1 MWADTESSVDYLNF
15 GEVAEITADIVS
27 SPPMLPIS
35 IGIFGNWGSG
45 KSSILKLVENELKK
59 DNEKYLIINF
69 DAWLY
74 QGYDDARMTL
84 METIVTNLQQAAK
97 DNETIL
103 TKIKNLFLRID
114 YLRLAG
120 LVGEGIA
127 LANGIPTGGA
137 LFKTTNML
145 ASLKD
150 GIQTQDEYQSI
161 ATTTKDIGEKLGGII
176 KPLEGENPPQHIDA
190 FRAEYKSV
198 INDIEK
204 TIVVI
209 IDNLDRCT
217 PANAIQTL
225 EAIRLFLF
233 LPRTAFVI
241 AADEDMIRSAVKE
254 YFKGSNDQ
262 HQIDYLDKLIQVPVR
277 VPKLGIR
284 EVRAYLFMLYA
295 AKQKLTEDKV
305 EKLRLLLETNMRSSW
320 KDEPIARGELL
331 GIIDEKDKD
340 KLSKSLLLADRIAP
354 LLSNSELIR
363 GNPRIIKRLLNLVE
377 IRAQTAKR
385 RGITLDGAII
395 TKLVIF
401 ERCVGSEIAAD
412 FYRLVDTE
420 NGKPDFLQFDNKG
433 KAKGKIP
440 ETWKNESAKTFITD
454 WLKLEPSF
462 NNVDLRPALYLSR
475 ETRALSISTK
485 ELSPEAKDILIALSN
500 IKNVSAPSIP
510 EKFKNLM
517 PDEEIKMME
526 ILIEQLRQATDWSK
540 IPEGFNGACILA
552 DAFDNAGKLLNN
564 FIHELGTP
572 KKPWL
577 ETRLKTVKWYRIVF

>member
-1 MWADTESSVDYLNF
+1 MWADTESNVDYLNF
-15 GEVAEITADIVS
+15 GEVAEITADIAAS
-27 SPPMLPIS
+27 SSMLPIS

-45 KSSILKLVENELKK
+45 KSSILKLIENDLKEDDK
-59 DNEKYLIINF
+59 KYLIINF

-74 QGYDDARMTL
+74 QGYDDARMSL
-84 METIVTNLQQAAK
+84 METIVTHLQQEVK
-97 DNETIL
+97 DNETVL

-114 YLRLAG
+114 YLRLVG

-137 LFKTTNML
+137 LAKATNVL
-145 ASLKD
+145 ASLTD
-150 GIQTQDEYQSI
+150 GIQTQDEYQNI
-161 ATTTKDIGEKLGGII
+161 ATAAKDIGEKLGGII
-176 KPLEGENPPQHIDA
+176 KPLKEKSPPQHIDA
-190 FRAEYKSV
+190 FRTEYKDI
-198 INDIEK
+198 INDIKK
-204 TIVVI
+204 TVVVI

-233 LPRTAFVI
+233 LPETAFVI

-295 AKQKLTEDKV
+295 VKQGLHEDIV
-305 EKLRLLLETNMRSSW
+305 EELRLLLENNMRISW
-320 KDEPIARGELL
+320 KDEPIPRDKLL
-331 GIIDEKDKD
+331 EIIDEKDKD
-340 KLSKSLLLADRIAP
+340 KLGKSFLLGDRIAP
-354 LLSNSELIR
+354 LLSISESIR

-377 IRAQTAKR
+377 IRSQTAKR
-385 RGITLDGAII
+385 RGITLDEAII

-401 ERCVGSEIAAD
+401 ERCVGTEITAD

-420 NGKPDFLQFDNKG
+420 NGKPGFLQFDDEG
-433 KAKGKIP
+433 KTRGQIP
-440 ETWKNESAKTFITD
+440 ETWKNEGVKSFITD
-454 WLKLEPSF
+454 WLRLEPSF

-485 ELSPEAKDILIALSN
+485 ELSPEAKDILIALLN
-500 IKNVSAPSIP
+500 IRNISAPSIP
-510 EKFKNLM
+510 EKLKNLM
-517 PDEEIKMME
+517 PNEEIKMME
-526 ILIEQLRQATDWSK
+526 TLIEQLRQATDWSK

-564 FIHELGTP
+564 FIHESGTP
-572 KKPWL
+572 QKPWL
-577 ETRLKTVKWYRIVF
+577 ETRLKTTKWYHK